1 MRTIYLF
8 LLAFL
13 PVLCWSCY
21 DDKGNYDYHELN
33 RTEVTGIKPVY
44 RCDLLSRLSIP
55 TVIQSEDKGRTYD
68 YVWMTYQTTGDK
80 KIDTLS
86 QEKDLD
92 WIVLIVHSFL
102 RENNFFTI
110 LIFQRR
116 IVFRICIVFG

>member
-80 KIDTLS
+80 KNRYPFAG
-86 QEKDLD
+86 KRFRLD
-92 WIVLIVHSFL
+92 CFCRSGNLPACF
-102 RENNFFTI
+102 
-110 LIFQRR
+110 
-116 IVFRICIVFG
+116 